1 MKIYRLLYLPVFFIY
16 TLIAHSQELP
26 SEAIIKKVIIPD
38 NQKNEENYNL
48 TKAAANIEN
57 INTTLFTEIG
67 RYYSSVTAVAIN
79 NQGTILAAGY
89 QDGKIRLWDILS
101 GGVVK
106 EIAAHIAQVSA
117 LKFSKNDQLLASGG
131 DDKVVKIW
139 NAGSGSLNASFIT
152 GNGKINCLAF
162 TNNNKKIAAGC
173 GNNLILYD
181 VLSLQTTGSYKIH
194 DDDVTAIDYSFN
206 ELLLVTA
213 SKDSMVKV
221 WDSANIGLLINL
233 KGHTGP
239 VMTAVFF
246 PDAMKIVSGGKDST
260 VRIWNL
266 LEKDST
272 KILRNHKNIVNHLS
286 FSLTGKKLFT
296 GGYDNIINIWNADK
310 CEIEKSIKCSG
321 IFNALSPEGSKA
333 ILSQGENIII
343 LNLDSNYISASLSG
357 HSSSVS
363 AIALSRDYAV
373 AASGSWDR
381 SVKIWNVQDGRLLKT
396 LNGHNDGVLSL
407 SISPDGE
414 RIVSGG
420 FDKKVNVWTVKTGT
434 LLYSF
439 TPSNDFIWKVSF
451 SPDGSL
457 FAAADWGNNVNVWNT
472 YTGQLIHNLRFAGNS
487 IAFSPDG
494 KKLVTGGFGL
504 LKIWDVST
512 GYLIKDISGLAGE
525 IISLSFSPEGSKFA
539 TGAIDG
545 SLRIWDAT
553 GYNMIYNISGT
564 PGEALSVALSGEGSK
579 LAAGGGKTLNLF
591 DAYSGNKIRS
601 FGLDQAT
608 FGVLFSND
616 SKSILTTCDKFVK
629 LYDSKTLMAGKT
641 ITGRV
646 VFNNSGLSD
655 TYVELTGS
663 SNASAVTDKYGY
675 YSFLVTYGG
684 NYQLAPKQNG
694 YNFLPNSITI
704 TNVTSDMTLNFNAE
718 LKKIILSGKITQD
731 GNAVS
736 GVPVELYSFSEHKE
750 TGTTDISGN
759 YTFSVDANK
768 TYTII
773 PKKNLYSFEPKE
785 KIFFSAYENQFQDF
799 SVTKQALSAVD
810 IYNIPENTTLYQN
823 YPNPFNPATLI
834 KYQLSESSIVSLR
847 VYDALGKEVKTLV
860 SGYKPAGNYEIRF
873 DAAGLASGLYFYKLI
888 TGNVNQTLKMIL
900 SK

>member
-1 MKIYRLLYLPVFFIY
+1 MKFFRLLYLPVFFIY

-26 SEAIIKKVIIPD
+26 SEAIIKKVIFPD
-38 NQKNEENYNL
+38 NQKNEENYSL
-48 TKAAANIEN
+48 TKKAANIEN
-57 INTTLFTEIG
+57 INATLFTEIG

-89 QDGKIRLWDILS
+89 QDGKIRLWDVLS
-101 GGVVK
+101 GGVLK
-106 EIAAHIAQVSA
+106 EISAHSASITA
-117 LKFSKNDQLLASGG
+117 LKFSKNDQFLGSGS
-131 DDKVVKIW
+131 DDKSVKIW
-139 NAGSGSLNASFIT
+139 NVALGSLYTSFT
-152 GNGKINCLAF
+152 AGEKINCLAF
-162 TNNNKKIAAGC
+162 TNSNKKLVAGS
-173 GNNLILYD
+173 GNNLVVFDILE
-181 VLSLQTTGSYKIH
+181 SQISGSYKIH
-194 DDDVTAIDYSFN
+194 DDEVTAIDFSLN

-213 SKDSMVKV
+213 SKDSLVKV
-221 WDSANIGLLINL
+221 WDSANIRLLLTL

-239 VMTAVFF
+239 VMTVSFF
-246 PDAMKIVSGGKDST
+246 QDGLMVASGGRDST
-260 VRIWNL
+260 IRIWNL
-266 LEKDST
+266 FKKDSV
-272 KILRNHKNIVNHLS
+272 KVLRNHNNAVNQLS
-286 FSLTGKKLFT
+286 YSLHGNKLFT
-296 GGYDNIINIWNADK
+296 GGYDNVINIWNVDK
-310 CEIEKSIKCSG
+310 YVIEKSIKCNG
-321 IFNALSPEGSKA
+321 LLGAIFPEGSRA
-333 ILSQGENIII
+333 VLSQGENIVI

-357 HSSSVS
+357 HSSSVC
-363 AIALSRDYAV
+363 AIALSKDYAV
-373 AASGSWDR
+373 AASGSWDK
-381 SVKIWNVQDGRLLKT
+381 SVKIWDVKDGRLLKT

-420 FDKKVNVWTVKTGT
+420 FDKKVNVWTVKTGS

-457 FAAADWGNNVNVWNT
+457 FAASDWGNNVAIWNT
-472 YTGQLIHNLRFAGNS
+472 YTGRLIHKIQFAGNS

-494 KKLVTGGFGL
+494 KELVTGGFGL
-504 LKIWDVST
+504 LKIWDVTS
-512 GYLIKDISGLAGE
+512 GNLIKDLSGLAGE
-525 IISLSFSPEGSKFA
+525 IISLSFSPEGSRFV

-545 SLRIWDAT
+545 SLRIWDAN

-564 PGEALSVALSGEGSK
+564 PGEALSVALSGDGSR

-591 DAYSGNKIRS
+591 DAFSGNKIRS

-616 SKSILTTCDKFVK
+616 NKSILTTCDKFLK
-629 LYDSKTLMAGKT
+629 LYDSKTLMTGKT

-663 SNASAVTDKYGY
+663 SSGSAVTDRYGY

-694 YNFLPNSITI
+694 YYFLPNSTTI

-750 TGTTDISGN
+750 TKSTDISGN
-759 YTFSVDANK
+759 YKFSVDANK

-773 PKKNLYSFEPKE
+773 PKMNLYSFEPKE

-799 SVTKQALSAVD
+799 FVTKQALSAVD

-823 YPNPFNPATLI
+823 YPNPFNPETLI
-834 KYQLSESSIVSLR
+834 KYQLSKSSIVSIR
-847 VYDALGKEVKTLV
+847 VYDTLGKEVKTLV